1 MVLHLIP
8 LSSIETPRSVD
19 VSAIEPAHEGLV
31 LLGSESH
38 AGDRFNF
45 DGRIVAHFPDEGST
59 ARGYLQVFRTGMLE
73 AVRPPPTLQ
82 QGHRQMLLSVVETML
97 IDSTLRY
104 LGLLSSLEW
113 DFPVA
118 VMISLTGVEGCRGQP
133 NTNNAI
139 LEHYCYPID
148 RDTLLL
154 PQVAFGS
161 LEDDVP
167 TVLRPAFDVMWNAS
181 GLPRSMNY
189 DPKSGEYQRE

>member
-73 AVRPPPTLQ
+73 AVRPTSNPAAGSQADAPQ
-82 QGHRQMLLSVVETML
+82 
-97 IDSTLRY
+97 
-104 LGLLSSLEW
+104 
-113 DFPVA
+113 
-118 VMISLTGVEGCRGQP
+118 RG
-133 NTNNAI
+133 
-139 LEHYCYPID
+139 
-148 RDTLLL
+148 
-154 PQVAFGS
+154 
-161 LEDDVP
+161 
-167 TVLRPAFDVMWNAS
+167 
-181 GLPRSMNY
+181 
-189 DPKSGEYQRE
+189 